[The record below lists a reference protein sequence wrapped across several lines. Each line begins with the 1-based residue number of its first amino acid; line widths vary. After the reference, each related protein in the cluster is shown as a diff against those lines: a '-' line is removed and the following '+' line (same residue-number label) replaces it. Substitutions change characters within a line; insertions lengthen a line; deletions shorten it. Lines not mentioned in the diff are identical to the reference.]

1 MKLSLLAVIALLV
14 AGPVLA
20 DELDDSLAAL
30 KEAQSKKDIALIKK
44 LAAQTSELAKEQA
57 EMEEPAD
64 PSLKQAWKERSAW
77 AKDVVK
83 YADYA
88 LYSSA
93 LGAEPDVV
101 VDLISAL
108 EAQNPKSQ
116 YLDEGGYSV
125 YFAALTKKGEAGKIP
140 EIAQKALANL
150 PNSIDL
156 LLVLAD
162 NAMAKGQTGQGSTYS
177 QRLITAVSKSTK
189 PEGMQQDDWDRKK
202 ALALGHAYYYVG
214 MVAAQ
219 GQKYFDADRNLRAAL
234 PYIKGSG
241 QMYGMAL
248 FQLGVAN
255 FQLGAQTNNKKRVLE
270 AISFSEQAAKIPGPH
285 AAQAY
290 TNVTAMR
297 NQAARMQ

>member
-30 KEAQSKKDIALIKK
+30 NEAQSKKDIALIKK

-83 YADYA
+83 FADYA

-101 VDLISAL
+101 IDLISAL

-140 EIAQKALANL
+140 DIAQKALANL

-162 NAMAKGQTGQGSTYS
+162 NAMAKGQTGQGARGRRRGRNTLTPTGPCAPRGPTSRVRASCMAWPCSSWASPTSSSAPRPTTRSACWKPSASANRRPRS
-177 QRLITAVSKSTK
+177 QGRT
-189 PEGMQQDDWDRKK
+189 P
-202 ALALGHAYYYVG
+202 
-214 MVAAQ
+214 
-219 GQKYFDADRNLRAAL
+219 LR
-234 PYIKGSG
+234 P
-241 QMYGMAL
+241 
-248 FQLGVAN
+248 
-255 FQLGAQTNNKKRVLE
+255 T
-270 AISFSEQAAKIPGPH
+270 P
-285 AAQAY
+285 
-290 TNVTAMR
+290 T
-297 NQAARMQ
+297 